1 MDKGLLFVV
10 TGPSGA
16 GKTTLIKRLMEKNS
30 ELNFSVSFTTRPP
43 RKNELD
49 GKDYWFVDEKT
60 FFQMIQSNDL
70 LEYAEVHGYYYGTSK
85 EYVENQLSKSNVLLD
100 IDVQG
105 ALNVKKALPDSTVC
119 FVAPPDYEEM
129 KKRLVNRATETEK
142 DLKKRL
148 DDAVDELKRIEHF
161 DYLIINTEKVRA
173 TRELLAVYTAEKLRV
188 NRQYD
193 KIKAYK
199 NINKGGL

>member
-1 MDKGLLFVV
+1 MNKGLLFVV

-16 GKTTLIKRLMEKNS
+16 GKTTLIKQLLEEHS
-30 ELNFSVSFTTRPP
+30 ELHFSVSFTTRPP
-43 RKNELD
+43 RKNEVD
-49 GKDYWFVDEKT
+49 GKDYCFVDEKT
-60 FFQMIQSNDL
+60 FFQMVQSNDL

-85 EYVENQLSKSNVLLD
+85 EYVDSQLSKSNILLD

-105 ALNVKKALPDSTVC
+105 ALNVKRALPDSAVC
-119 FVAPPDYEEM
+119 FVAPPNYEEM
-129 KKRLVNRATETEK
+129 KKRLVNRATESER

-148 DDAVDELKRIEHF
+148 DDAVDELKKIEHF
-161 DYLIINTEKVRA
+161 DYLIVNTEKDRA
-173 TRELLAVYTAEKLRV
+173 SSELLAVYTAEKLRV

>member
-1 MDKGLLFVV
+1 MNKGLLFVV

-16 GKTTLIKRLMEKNS
+16 GKTTLIEQLLEEHS
-30 ELNFSVSFTTRPP
+30 ELHFSVSFTTRPP
-43 RKNELD
+43 RKNEVD
-49 GKDYWFVDEKT
+49 GKDYCFVDEKT
-60 FFQMIQSNDL
+60 FFQMVQSNDL

-85 EYVENQLSKSNVLLD
+85 EYVDSQLSKSNILLD

-105 ALNVKKALPDSTVC
+105 ALNVKRALPDSAVC
-119 FVAPPDYEEM
+119 FVAPPNYEEM
-129 KKRLVNRATETEK
+129 KKRLVNRATESER

-148 DDAVDELKRIEHF
+148 DDAVDELKKIEHF
-161 DYLIINTEKVRA
+161 DYLIVNTEKDRA
-173 TRELLAVYTAEKLRV
+173 SSELLAVYTAEKLRV

>member
-16 GKTTLIKRLMEKNS
+16 GKTTLIKRLIEENS
-30 ELNFSVSFTTRPP
+30 DLNFSVSFTTRPA
-43 RKNELD
+43 RKNEVN

-60 FFQMIQSNDL
+60 FFQMVQSDDL

-85 EYVENQLSKSNVLLD
+85 EYVKSQLNKSNVLLD

-105 ALNVKKALPDSTVC
+105 ALNVKRVLPDSAVC

-148 DDAVDELKRIEHF
+148 DDAVDELKKIEHF
-161 DYLIINTEKVRA
+161 DYLIVNTEKNKA
-173 TRELLAVYTAEKLRV
+173 TIELLAIYTAEGLRV
-188 NRQYD
+188 NRQLD
-193 KIKAYK
+193 KINTYK
-199 NINKGGL
+199 NIKKGGL

>member
-16 GKTTLIKRLMEKNS
+16 GKTTLIKQLMEAYS
-30 ELNFSVSFTTRPP
+30 ELHFSVSFTTRPP

-49 GKDYWFVDEKT
+49 GKDYWFVDETT
-60 FFQMIQSNDL
+60 FFKMVHANDL

-85 EYVENQLSKSNVLLD
+85 ETVENQLSKSNILLD

-105 ALNVKKALPDSTVC
+105 VLNVKRVMPDSVVC
-119 FVAPPDYEEM
+119 FVAPPDYDEM
-129 KKRLVNRATETEK
+129 KDRLVNRATETEK

-148 DDAVDELKRIEHF
+148 DDAVDELKKIEHF
-161 DYLIINTEKVRA
+161 DYLIVNTDKNNA
-173 TRELLAVYTAEKLRV
+173 SHELLAVYTAEKLRV

-193 KIKAYK
+193 KIIAYK
-199 NINKGGL
+199 NIKKGGL